1 MDWYTH
7 VNLGKALLLKSELN
21 SEFSDWASVPDADF
35 KFLHRYKYHR
45 FSVLDKIFQIGQ
57 ERGLRKDDKTAI
69 ALCIISHFWNDI
81 FNAPIWC
88 FGFPFAAYYVE
99 IVKAEDYDIAEL
111 KKDMDALSYPD
122 KAVAAIKNYFEK
134 SNKLFEE
141 NLNGYSADELIY
153 GLVSL
158 TADARIFFKEG
169 GKAKALNFVSKFINK
184 TIPEVDLADFY
195 DFQHKYAKIIIDT
208 AKQI

>member
-1 MDWYTH
+1 MYYFT
-7 VNLGKALLLKSELN
+7 
-21 SEFSDWASVPDADF
+21 
-35 KFLHRYKYHR
+35 FL
-45 FSVLDKIFQIGQ
+45 
-57 ERGLRKDDKTAI
+57 
-69 ALCIISHFWNDI
+69 NDI

-158 TADARIFFKEG
+158 TADARIFFKDG
-169 GKAKALNFVSKFINK
+169 GKAKALKFVSKFINK

-195 DFQHKYAKIIIDT
+195 DFQHKYAIIIIDT